1 MTEYTNLLSQFN
13 TIVNLFN
20 NVNEAD
26 DDEGKRKAKFIPVVF
41 YALCSLSAFLLALS
55 YFRESKGFGKYPLIL
70 MATIFN
76 IPFILFFSIM
86 HLRKSPSLVNTITQ
100 M

>member
-1 MTEYTNLLSQFN
+1 MAEYTNLLSQFN

-20 NVNEAD
+20 NVSESD
-26 DDEGKRKAKFIPVVF
+26 DDESKRRAKYVPFVF
-41 YALCSLSAFLLALS
+41 YILCSICAIILAIS
-55 YFRESKGFGKYPLIL
+55 FFRESKGIGKYLSIL

-76 IPFILFFSIM
+76 VPFILFFSIM
-86 HLRKSPSLVNTITQ
+86 HLRKSPSVTSSITK

>member
-1 MTEYTNLLSQFN
+1 MAEYTNLLSQFN

-20 NVNEAD
+20 NVSETD
-26 DDEGKRKAKFIPVVF
+26 DDENKRKAKFVPVVF
-41 YALCSLSAFLLALS
+41 YILCSFCAFLLALS
-55 YFRESKGFGKYPLIL
+55 YFRESRSFGKYPLIL

-76 IPFILFFSIM
+76 VPFILFFSIM
-86 HLRKSPSLVNTITQ
+86 HLRKSPSVTSSITQ